1 MKGSA
6 GSSNGSL
13 QRRILSNKYQEVK
26 KMDDIIHKV
35 DLDYLKVR
43 FEDSIIA
50 ELPGDILVIDFGGD
64 RKDTSAHIFQSEAY
78 MVYFC
83 RKGAFDIE
91 VNMEL
96 IHIGENALLVN
107 KPGNIIKICDENIQ
121 DSGFLLLVLSRDF
134 FAGINVDYNRLF
146 NESIGILTK
155 PCQFLSRED
164 IMCLGQ
170 FFKAGASVLTSDYDG
185 KREILGE
192 LIGSA
197 AYLLSSIW
205 SKRILGNE
213 NKNDNSTRET
223 AIFDEFLKLVTEFHL
238 MHKDV
243 GFYADKLF
251 LTPKYLSKIIKEV
264 SGLSAP
270 DWIEKM
276 TIMEAKS
283 LLKYSDLTVAEIV
296 WKLRFSSPSVFYK
309 YFKRKTGMTPLEF
322 RNEQHV

>member
-1 MKGSA
+1 
-6 GSSNGSL
+6 
-13 QRRILSNKYQEVK
+13 
-26 KMDDIIHKV
+26 MDEIIQNV
-35 DLDYLKVR
+35 DLQYLKDC
-43 FEDSIIA
+43 FQNSIIA
-50 ELPGDILVIDFGGD
+50 ELPGDVLVIDFGGN
-64 RKDTSAHIFQSEAY
+64 RKGASAHIFKADAY
-78 MVYFC
+78 VVYFC
-83 RKGAFDIE
+83 KKGDFDLE
-91 VNMEL
+91 VNMEPV
-96 IHIGENALLVN
+96 HIGENALLVN
-107 KPGNIIKICDENIQ
+107 KPGNIIKICDDDIH
-121 DSGFLLLVLSRDF
+121 DSSFLLLALSRDF

-146 NESIGILTK
+146 NESIGILTR
-155 PCQFLSRED
+155 PCQILSRRD

-170 FFKAGASVLTSDYDG
+170 FFKAGASVLTTDYDG
-185 KREILGE
+185 KKEILGE

-205 SKRILGNE
+205 SKRILENE

-238 MHKDV
+238 IHKDV
-243 GFYADKLF
+243 GFYADKLL